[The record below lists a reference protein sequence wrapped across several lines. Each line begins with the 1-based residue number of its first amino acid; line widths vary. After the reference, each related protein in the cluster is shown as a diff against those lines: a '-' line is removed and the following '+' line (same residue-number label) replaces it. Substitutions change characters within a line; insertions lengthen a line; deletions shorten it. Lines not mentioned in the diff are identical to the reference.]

1 MTVGCGVAKMTG
13 TFTEARSGRFT
24 VVDFETTG
32 AVPGYPVEPW
42 QLGIVRVRNGAVL
55 PEDSFETLLRVGDR
69 PFNPRAPG
77 RHAQLRDRLAEAP
90 SPGELWPTLS
100 PWVTGVPLVAHNAGT
115 ERSVL
120 TRLAPLHRLGPW
132 VDTLVLVRRAYPR
145 LASKALEDVVAALGL
160 TPRVHTLCPGREAH
174 DALYDAIACA
184 VLLEHFLGLPGWE
197 RVTVEAL
204 AGR

>member
-1 MTVGCGVAKMTG
+1 MAGAY
-13 TFTEARSGRFT
+13 TEARSARFAA
-24 VVDFETTG
+24 VDFETTG

-42 QLGIVRVRNGAVL
+42 QLGVVRLCNGAVR
-55 PEDSFETLLRVGDR
+55 PEESFETLLRVGDR

-77 RHAQLRDRLAEAP
+77 RHAQLRGRLAEAP
-90 SPGELWPTLS
+90 PPGELWPALS
-100 PWVTGVPLVAHNAGT
+100 AWLTGVPIVAHNAGT

-132 VDTLVLVRRAYPR
+132 IDTLALVRRAYPR

-160 TPRVHTLCPGREAH
+160 APRVRALCPGREAH
-174 DALYDAIACA
+174 DALFDAFACA

-204 AGR
+204 AGL